1 MVAAVI
7 ANNHRLFCDSNYG
20 IHRSARK
27 VVLRLLDSDGN
38 PLRMPNVLFAVK
50 AFAKRKN
57 DFDLGPFVTNDDGVV
72 TI

>member
-1 MVAAVI
+1 MESIV
-7 ANNHRLFCDSNYG
+7 LPE
-20 IHRSARK
+20 K